1 MHSFGLFALAFAAVL
16 GTSSALVDARKR
28 TTVNKWANAYDDRT
42 SEYGG
47 CDPDGCKAS
56 LTRDQSWQDES
67 RWSCSEKLEDAQC
80 KITYKFEEPQDIV
93 RIKIKFYKGDERV
106 RTLKLKGSDGFKKT
120 ITSSGT
126 SSKYETWDINTD
138 ETKWLSMEALNL
150 DDDEWISI
158 TEVRME

>member
-28 TTVNKWANAYDDRT
+28 TTVTKWANAYDDRT

-56 LTRDQSWQDES
+56 LTRDQSWKDES

-93 RIKIKFYKGDERV
+93 RIKI
-106 RTLKLKGSDGFKKT
+106 
-120 ITSSGT
+120 SSTRGT
-126 SSKYETWDINTD
+126 SAS
-138 ETKWLSMEALNL
+138 AP
-150 DDDEWISI
+150 
-158 TEVRME
+158 